1 MRTGLISTC
10 AVLVLAAGC
19 REAALDDLRGDAQDV
34 LDEARS
40 RAQTIGEL
48 SADEIGELWAIEYR
62 TLLVPR
68 AGLGTLDEQLNALRA
83 GAVGVLPRERGAAGD
98 EVLLQASEVDRDLQP
113 DPPAAARRVRVLTG
127 AAP

>member
-10 AVLVLAAGC
+10 AVLVVLAAGC

-68 AGLGTLDEQLNALRA
+68 ADLGTLDEQLNALGQERWECYHVNEEPQGTRFYFKRPKSTA
-83 GAVGVLPRERGAAGD
+83 ISNLTHLLRLGAFVF
-98 EVLLQASEVDRDLQP
+98 
-113 DPPAAARRVRVLTG
+113 
-127 AAP
+127 